1 MSALEVKFP
10 RSLLLA
16 QLMRHQCIDFYF
28 FFVACRLLLHVE
40 GLDNLAKIKKKKK
53 KFVEYKVSSLLNF
66 LLLQPLL
73 FSGYL
78 CVCNINNTMNK
89 FIYVFIQ

>member
-53 KFVEYKVSSLLNF
+53 KICRVQGKLTAKFPSFAASSFFRLFV
-66 LLLQPLL
+66 
-73 FSGYL
+73 
-78 CVCNINNTMNK
+78 CM
-89 FIYVFIQ
+89 